1 MLKPTYI
8 LLFLFSCFSTQAQKV
23 TGKWEVTDIETGKS
37 KCIVDIST
45 TDDNSLTGKITK
57 LLGKNAKSDARC
69 VKCEGEL
76 KNEPLIGLPILRN
89 FKKED
94 DKWVDGLITDP
105 GKGKTYESK
114 IWVEEDHPDQLK
126 VRGYV
131 SIFYKTQT
139 WDRLKE

>member
-1 MLKPTYI
+1 MKLTYI
-8 LLFLFSCFSTQAQKV
+8 LFLFSCLSTQAQEV
-23 TGKWEVTDIETGKS
+23 TGKWEVTDMDTGKS
-37 KCIVDIST
+37 KCIVHISR
-45 TDDNSLTGKITK
+45 TDDSLTGKITK
-57 LLGKNAKSDARC
+57 LLGKNAKADARC
-69 VKCEGEL
+69 VKCEGKF

-114 IWVEEDHPDQLK
+114 IWVDKDHPDQLK

-139 WDRLKE
+139 WDRVKE